1 MKPVPS
7 TMRNAVGS
15 AQTVILSWR
24 ARIMPGLN
32 LAGVLPAAVKSDAIL
47 SLFHHQS
54 QLHESPLAWTRVLGL
69 TAQGD
74 RYAPGYAVAQ
84 TRSVPHTGDLTL
96 LTQLDPFVSR
106 GAYARLLS
114 DSCCPPFVVTAVL
127 SNGRD
132 DYQSK
137 GKPT

>member
-7 TMRNAVGS
+7 TMRNAIGS

-47 SLFHHQS
+47 ILFLHQS

-74 RYAPGYAVAQ
+74 RYAPGYAVVQ
-84 TRSVPHTGDLTL
+84 TRSVPRTGDVTL
-96 LTQLDPFVSR
+96 LTHLDPFVIR

-114 DSCCPPFVVTAVL
+114 DSCCTPLVVTSDLAPQAG
-127 SNGRD
+127 NQFRG
-132 DYQSK
+132 
-137 GKPT
+137 